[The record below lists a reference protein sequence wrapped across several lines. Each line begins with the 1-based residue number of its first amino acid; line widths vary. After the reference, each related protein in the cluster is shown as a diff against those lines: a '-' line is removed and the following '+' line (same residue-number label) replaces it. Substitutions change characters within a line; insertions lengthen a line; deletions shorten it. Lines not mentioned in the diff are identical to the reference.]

1 MTDAGQ
7 RPRWQNKNGYEKKKK
22 ADAPLEPGWSKAIFD
37 QRQDVNVRVDDNGLP
52 VLDATG
58 RVSMRYGSNEKIYT
72 TTPAKITMAGGI
84 GSSGAGPFSSSSLS
98 AVGAREPPSS
108 SSSSASLP
116 SAPSEWARILGR
128 HPPATHHVCF
138 VSVVTATVRP
148 ACAIGVDAR
157 FMCGL
162 DETKS
167 LARSIGPV
175 APGVATQDAAVDLVS
190 KLVSDYVKMGA
201 LMDVDE
207 KKSSKRAKIDAA
219 PAALGRASAAFTI
232 PTKLVMIVL
241 DDKGVYQSLQSSLR
255 VSSYE
260 LLLFWCV
267 STGKERALHMAKRE
281 LLPIQQQSG
290 KKRARDS

>member
-175 APGVATQDAAVDLVS
+175 APGVATQDAAVELVS
-190 KLVSDYVKMGA
+190 KLVADYVKMGA

-207 KKSSKRAKIDAA
+207 KKANKKAKSAPSSGPTTAVA
-219 PAALGRASAAFTI
+219 I
-232 PTKLVMIVL
+232 PTKLVLIVL
-241 DDKGVYQSLQSSLR
+241 DDKDVYQALQSSLR

-290 KKRARDS
+290 KKRARED